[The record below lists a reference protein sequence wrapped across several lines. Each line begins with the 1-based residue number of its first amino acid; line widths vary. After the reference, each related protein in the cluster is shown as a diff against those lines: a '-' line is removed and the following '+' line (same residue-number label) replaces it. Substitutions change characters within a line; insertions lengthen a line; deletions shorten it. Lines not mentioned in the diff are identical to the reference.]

1 MLGRAWLWGHAND
14 IAPQPELA
22 IAATQLWR
30 ERTGA
35 PLGFVAGHGQ
45 ENAVVFYS
53 PDRPHSFYDFD
64 FSKNLWV
71 TPERLAELGLMT
83 VCDRQDAACLASTAK
98 FLTPSA
104 SQTEISVA
112 HRFGRHLA
120 RARVF
125 IVTIVPPRAVQP
137 RSISST

>member
-1 MLGRAWLWGHAND
+1 MLGRAWLWGRAND

-22 IAATQLWR
+22 IAANQLWR

-53 PDRPHSFYDFD
+53 PDRAHGFYDFD

-71 TPERLAELGLMT
+71 TPARLAELGL
-83 VCDRQDAACLASTAK
+83 
-98 FLTPSA
+98 
-104 SQTEISVA
+104 I
-112 HRFGRHLA
+112 
-120 RARVF
+120 
-125 IVTIVPPRAVQP
+125 
-137 RSISST
+137 